1 MSKKLVSII
10 RWLSIS
16 IWLVIAI
23 TCLAYFL
30 YDPSKFTASSISD
43 LLLRFE
49 NGIILIYFAL
59 SVLRGFTLLPSTPLV
74 VAGTLIFS
82 SQPFLVLAIS
92 LIGIILSSTM
102 IYYFSDLLGF
112 TDYFKRK
119 KPQTVERIKR
129 KLEHPLGSVF
139 VALWAFFPFVPTDL
153 VCYVAGITR
162 MNFAKF
168 IVSIAI
174 GEAILCSAYIFGG
187 KSLVDGLL
195 G

>member
-1 MSKKLVSII
+1 M
-10 RWLSIS
+10 
-16 IWLVIAI
+16 IAI
-23 TCLAYFL
+23 SCLAYFL

-43 LLLRFE
+43 LILRFE
-49 NGIILIYFAL
+49 NGIILIYFSI

-82 SQPFLVLAIS
+82 DQPFLVLAIS
-92 LIGIILSSTM
+92 LTGIILSSTM

-112 TDYFKRK
+112 TDYFNGK
-119 KPQTVERIKR
+119 KPQTVERIKQR
-129 KLEHPLGSVF
+129 LDHPLGSVF

-174 GEAILCSAYIFGG
+174 GEAILCSVYIFGG
-187 KSLVDGLL
+187 KSLMDGLF